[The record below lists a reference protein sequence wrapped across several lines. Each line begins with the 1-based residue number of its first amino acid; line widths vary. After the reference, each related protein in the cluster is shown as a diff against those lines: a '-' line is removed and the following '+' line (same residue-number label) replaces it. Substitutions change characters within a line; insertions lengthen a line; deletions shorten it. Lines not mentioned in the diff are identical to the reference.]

1 MQRDRMAKL
10 RTVLLSAALV
20 GLVACGS
27 GDDDGGAPDA
37 DDTASPADDAA
48 STTSDEP
55 ADDQPADDQPA
66 TGSSTGT
73 LTLADG
79 TTFSFEMSTCD
90 TSENGAEGFLIE
102 DGFDLFGRTS
112 DGEFTVQLIRA
123 GFDEDS
129 IIDTAGLE
137 GEFDE
142 EGKNAGLLYSEVNET
157 IVADVDGGNVT
168 GTVTLKP
175 IGPNRPY
182 GDEVGATFDVS
193 C

>member
-1 MQRDRMAKL
+1 MAKL
-10 RTVLLSAALV
+10 RTLLIAAALV
-20 GLVACGS
+20 SMSACGS
-27 GDDDGGAPDA
+27 GDDDSAASDA
-37 DDTASPADDAA
+37 DDSGAAADGTLADEQPAD
-48 STTSDEP
+48 DEP
-55 ADDQPADDQPA
+55 ADDQPA
-66 TGSSTGT
+66 TGGSGGT

-79 TTFSFEMSTCD
+79 TVFEFETATCD

-123 GFDEDS
+123 GFDEES
-129 IIDTAGLE
+129 VIDTASLE
-137 GEFDE
+137 GEFDDD
-142 EGKNAGLLYSEVNET
+142 GKNPELFYSEVNET
-157 IVADVDGGNVT
+157 LVATVDGGNVS

-182 GDEVGATFDVS
+182 GDEIVATFDVN

>member
-1 MQRDRMAKL
+1 MAKV
-10 RTVLLSAALV
+10 RTLFISAVLLGV
-20 GLVACGS
+20 TACGS
-27 GDDDGGAPDA
+27 GDDDGASGESAANTDGSA
-37 DDTASPADDAA
+37 DTADAAPAD
-48 STTSDEP
+48 E
-55 ADDQPADDQPA
+55 PA

-79 TTFSFEMSTCD
+79 TVFSLEMTTCE
-90 TSENGAEGFLIE
+90 TSENGAAGFLIE

-129 IIDTAGLE
+129 VIDTSVLE
-137 GEFDE
+137 GAFDD
-142 EGKNAGLLYSEVNET
+142 EGKNAGLLYTEGSEVL
-157 IVADVDGGNVT
+157 VATVDGGNVS
-168 GTVTLKP
+168 GSVTLKP

-182 GDEVGATFDVS
+182 GDEIGATFDVD

>member
-10 RTVLLSAALV
+10 RTVLLSAALI

-27 GDDDGGAPDA
+27 GDDDGGVSDA
-37 DDTASPADDAA
+37 DATASATDGATAAPSDDA
-48 STTSDEP
+48 
-55 ADDQPADDQPA
+55 PADDQPA

-79 TTFSFEMSTCD
+79 TAFSLEMSTCD
-90 TSENGAEGFLIE
+90 TSENGSEGFVIE
-102 DGFDLFGRTS
+102 DGFDLFGRTP

-123 GFDEDS
+123 GFDEETVLV
-129 IIDTAGLE
+129 TAALE
-137 GEFDE
+137 GEFDD
-142 EGKNAGLLYSEVNET
+142 EGKNAQLLYSK
-157 IVADVDGGNVT
+157 VADTMTATVDGGTVSGAVT
-168 GTVTLKP
+168 MKP

-182 GDEVGATFDVS
+182 GDETAATFDIS

>member
-1 MQRDRMAKL
+1 MAKL

-27 GDDDGGAPDA
+27 GDDDGGASDT
-37 DDTASPADDAA
+37 DDTVAAEDGA
-48 STTSDEP
+48 STPSDEP
-55 ADDQPADDQPA
+55 ADVQPAS
-66 TGSSTGT
+66 GSSTGT

-79 TTFSFEMSTCD
+79 TSFSLEMSTCD
-90 TSENGAEGFLIE
+90 TSENGAEGFMIE

-129 IIDTAGLE
+129 IIDTATLE
-137 GEFDE
+137 GAFDD
-142 EGKNAGLLYSEVNET
+142 EGKNAELLYSEVNET
-157 IVADVDGGNVT
+157 IVAGVDGGNVT

>member
-1 MQRDRMAKL
+1 MAKI
-10 RTVLLSAALV
+10 RTLLITGALL
-20 GLVACGS
+20 GLAACGS
-27 GDDDGGAPDA
+27 DDDAGAPDA
-37 DDTASPADDAA
+37 DSSDVVPAAADAADSDDA
-48 STTSDEP
+48 SDD
-55 ADDQPADDQPA
+55 ATPA

-79 TTFSFEMSTCD
+79 TVFSLEMSTCD
-90 TSENGAEGFLIE
+90 TSENGASGFVIE
-102 DGFDLFGRTS
+102 NGFDLFGRTS

-123 GFDEDS
+123 GFDEES
-129 IIDTAGLE
+129 VIDTASLE

-142 EGKNAGLLYSEVNET
+142 EGKNAELLYSEVNAT
-157 IVADVDGGNVT
+157 LVATVDGGDVA

-182 GDEVGATFDVS
+182 GDEVEATIDIS